1 MDSRNKWLKFGN
13 YFNTLFIKQ
22 IIMMT
27 EREKEKLI
35 KDAASIFV
43 AIGGLVTLMFAIYFI
58 VDTIKKWY

>member
-1 MDSRNKWLKFGN
+1 
-13 YFNTLFIKQ
+13 
-22 IIMMT
+22 MMT

-43 AIGGLVTLMFAIYFI
+43 TAGGIVTLLFAIYFI